1 MRSVPL
7 ILAIAASLLVGGLI
21 GVGVALL
28 YAPQSGRATRRYL
41 RSKSEAL
48 REKALEEVEHTRSRA
63 RGKLNKASKQLHSQ
77 ADRLGKQIQEKVED
91 KQSAVKEA
99 VSSIPRKRKRA
110 LFG

>member
-7 ILAIAASLLVGGLI
+7 ILAIAASLVVGGLI

-48 REKALEEVEHTRSRA
+48 REKALEGVEHTRSKA
-63 RGKLNKASKQLHSQ
+63 KGKFNKASRQIQSQ
-77 ADRLGKQIQEKVED
+77 ATHLGKQLQDTVED
-91 KQSAVKEA
+91 KQTVLKDA
-99 VSSIPRKRKRA
+99 VSSIPMPFKRN
-110 LFG
+110 